1 MIFSFLEHYHFGSA
15 ILLARFENHCFPL
28 TWPISPMAQA
38 IVVGGGLAGVS
49 AANTVLECG
58 DLAAAALM
66 IGSAM
71 TNLPVYRCFFGEY
84 DYL

>member
-1 MIFSFLEHYHFGSA
+1 
-15 ILLARFENHCFPL
+15 
-28 TWPISPMAQA
+28 MAQA

-71 TNLPVYRCFFGEY
+71 TNLPIYSQYIEQTWESCSSLTRIMNMNRGV
-84 DYL
+84 

>member
-1 MIFSFLEHYHFGSA
+1 
-15 ILLARFENHCFPL
+15 
-28 TWPISPMAQA
+28 MAQA